1 MANNLTEDFKLVAAY
16 AKAKQKKKANFLY
29 LSPSLSFSY
38 NGFSDF
44 VFISSRGVGKTV
56 VALETA
62 IILKR
67 KYGYENVKCYYFRI
81 TDRSIQ
87 ALLRNNAEKA
97 VDPYLVSKYGL
108 RITRKNNIVYDDGKP
123 LYEAY
128 PLVSA
133 GSEGKGVNLYDC
145 NFLAKRPVGK
155 NGKPIKRFIVTLWD
169 EFLLAEG
176 IERKSVG
183 DPVEQ
188 YKIYRE
194 AILRDAE
201 RLDYN
206 AVYNFYLA
214 NYVSECATV
223 TGTLFNF
230 IPNPAITA
238 PVKLT
243 RKHTIIWNIPIT
255 EAYRDKRS
263 RSYNANILDYE
274 NDPNYSL
281 VQRDLSLIKP
291 KNTRIRK
298 LTNIIKFSK
307 LRSDWFAV
315 YDNIYIR
322 CYRGEGFKKS
332 KALPMRRYLDEQFDL
347 SAVNN
352 VIARFDARGY
362 LFCDIKSQA
371 LFQARLKQIKQK

>member
-1 MANNLTEDFKLVAAY
+1 MANDLTADFRIVAAH
-16 AKAKQKKKANFLY
+16 ARAKQKKKANFLY

-97 VDPYLVSKYGL
+97 VDPYLVAKYGL
-108 RITRKNNIVYDDGKP
+108 RITRKTNIVYDDGKP
-123 LYEAY
+123 LFEAY

-133 GSEGKGVNLYDC
+133 GSEGKGINLYDC
-145 NFLAKRPVGK
+145 NYFANRPVGK

-201 RLDYN
+201 RLEYN
-206 AVYNFYLA
+206 ALYNFYLA
-214 NYVSECATV
+214 NNVSECATV

-230 IPNPAITA
+230 IPNPANTDPI
-238 PVKLT
+238 KLT
-243 RKHTIIWNIPIT
+243 RKHAIVWNIPIT
-255 EAYRDKRS
+255 DAYRDKRS

-274 NDPNYSL
+274 NDPNYTL
-281 VQRDLSLIKP
+281 IQRDLSLIKP
-291 KNTRIRK
+291 KKTRIRK

-307 LRSDWFAV
+307 LRSDWFSV
-315 YDNIYIR
+315 YDGIYIR